1 MFFARAWGTGWRM
14 TSAEARAL
22 ERAALLVL
30 SLCVVRSVASHWGPR
45 GPTPYEAATSE
56 TGRLLAESSER
67 RSEEAR
73 HKRPLSPDE
82 RLDPNTAPEE
92 ELDRLPGVGPATAKR
107 IVRLREERGAFSGVD
122 DLLAVPGIGPATL
135 ARMAPHRKWRG
146 ASRGRA
152 RPLAGPRHRG
162 RGGPSLTD
170 SVVDLNRASRQ
181 ELERLPGVGPTIA
194 QRILALRD
202 SLGGFRTPDDLERV
216 RGIGPA
222 TVARLKPLVSAG
234 G

>member
-1 MFFARAWGTGWRM
+1 MRPRPPKREGSWRRAMSGG
-14 TSAEARAL
+14 AKK
-22 ERAALLVL
+22 RAA
-30 SLCVVRSVASHWGPR
+30 SAPCHPMR
-45 GPTPYEAATSE
+45 GSI
-56 TGRLLAESSER
+56 
-67 RSEEAR
+67 
-73 HKRPLSPDE
+73 
-82 RLDPNTAPEE
+82 PNTASEE

-107 IVRLREERGAFSGVD
+107 IVRLREEKGAFSGVD
-122 DLLAVPGIGPATL
+122 DLLTVPGIGPATL
-135 ARMAPHRKWRG
+135 ARMAPHLEWWG
-146 ASRGRA
+146 GSNGRA
-152 RPLAGPRHRG
+152 RNLASPRHRG
-162 RGGPSLTD
+162 RGGPSFTD

>member
-1 MFFARAWGTGWRM
+1 M

-30 SLCVVRSVASHWGPR
+30 SLCVVRSVASHWRPR
-45 GPTPYEAATSE
+45 GPTPYEAAASE
-56 TGRLLAESSER
+56 TGKLLAESNER

-73 HKRPLSPDE
+73 RKRPLSPDE

-107 IVRLREERGAFSGVD
+107 IVRLREEKGAFSGVD

-135 ARMAPHRKWRG
+135 ARMAPHLEWRG
-146 ASRGRA
+146 ASNGRA
-152 RPLAGPRHRG
+152 RTLASPRYRG
-162 RGGPSLTD
+162 RGGPSFTD

>member
-1 MFFARAWGTGWRM
+1 M

-30 SLCVVRSVASHWGPR
+30 SLCVVRSVASHWRPR
-45 GPTPYEAATSE
+45 EPTPYEAAASE

-67 RSEEAR
+67 KSEVAR
-73 HKRPLSPDE
+73 RKRPLSPDE
-82 RLDPNTAPEE
+82 RLDPNTASEE
-92 ELDRLPGVGPATAKR
+92 ELDRLPGVGPAAARR
-107 IVRLREERGAFSGVD
+107 IVRLREEKGAFSGVD
-122 DLLAVPGIGPATL
+122 DLLAVRGIGPATL
-135 ARMAPHRKWRG
+135 ARMAPHLEWRG
-146 ASRGRA
+146 ASNGGA
-152 RPLAGPRHRG
+152 RPLASPRHRG

-222 TVARLKPLVSAG
+222 TVARLKPLVSVG